1 MCYRGSKIAD
11 NYDLRGL
18 MALDG
23 ITLGLIKNEL
33 KSYIIG
39 AKVEKI
45 HQPSKNELVF
55 ILRTRNGA
63 YRLYSSC
70 DGQSPRVHLTRY
82 SLENPKTPPMLC
94 MLFRK
99 RLVGANL
106 VDIRQIKNDR
116 ILIFDFDGTTE
127 IGDKTQFH
135 LVCEIMG
142 QRSNIILCDCD
153 YKILDAVKRID
164 ENKSQIREILPGLRY
179 EFPPL
184 QEKCDIINDA
194 TSLIVDSILSKSE
207 KMLSKGI
214 LDVVEGFSPIVC
226 REIAYRTVFGDKQIG
241 LLSEIELERLT
252 NELEIIK
259 TEITEKSTPQM
270 LANSEKTP
278 FDFSFTNIR
287 QYGKTL
293 EKKEYET
300 YSELLDDFYFE
311 RDKANRIKRR
321 AADLFKLLGSAV
333 ERTARKINNRKAE
346 LEKSENREQL
356 RVFAELI
363 TANQYRLTEKSSS
376 YSVENYYDNNN
387 LIDIPVNPAL
397 TAQQNAQR
405 YFKEYKK
412 AANAEKLL
420 HSLIEEGEQELIYLD
435 TVIDNLSRADTDR
448 EISEIREELENGGYV
463 KSKKSGKQKK
473 EKPLPPLEFTS
484 SDGFKILVGRNNVQN
499 DILTLKT
506 AKNYDMWLHVQKQ
519 AGSHTIII
527 ADNKEITE
535 TAICEAACIAA
546 YHSKSKDSS
555 SVAVDYTIVK
565 NIKKPVGAKPGK
577 VIYNTYNT
585 VYVTP
590 EKSLIEKLLIK

>member
-1 MCYRGSKIAD
+1 
-11 NYDLRGL
+11 

-33 KSYIIG
+33 KSFIIG

-82 SLENPKTPPMLC
+82 TLENPKTPPMLC

-99 RLVGANL
+99 RLVGATL
-106 VDIRQIKNDR
+106 IDIRQIKNDR

-127 IGDKTQFH
+127 IGDRTQYH
-135 LVCEIMG
+135 LICEIMG
-142 QRSNIILCDCD
+142 QRSNIILCDAD
-153 YKILDAVKRID
+153 YRILDAVKRVD
-164 ENKSQIREILPGLRY
+164 ETKSQVREILPGLRY
-179 EFPPL
+179 EFPPM
-184 QEKCDIINDA
+184 QEKCDIINDDVM
-194 TSLIVDSILSKSE
+194 TIVESVLNKSE

-214 LDVVEGFSPIVC
+214 LDVIEGFSPIVC

-241 LLSEIELERLT
+241 LLSELEIERLA
-252 NELEIIK
+252 NEFNIIK
-259 TEITEKSTPQM
+259 TEIKEKSIPQM
-270 LANSEKTP
+270 LINGENTP

-293 EKKEYET
+293 EKKEFET

-311 RDKANRIKRR
+311 RDKVNRIKRR

-356 RVFAELI
+356 RIFAELI
-363 TANQYRLTEKSSS
+363 TANQYRLTEKSSV
-376 YSVENYYDNNN
+376 YSVENYYDENKI
-387 LIDIPVNPAL
+387 IDIPVNPAL
-397 TAQQNAQR
+397 SAQQNAQR
-405 YFKEYKK
+405 YYKEYKK
-412 AANAEKLL
+412 ASNAEKLL
-420 HSLIEEGEQELIYLD
+420 HSLIEEGEQELVYLD
-435 TVIDNLSRADTDR
+435 TVIDNLSRADSDR
-448 EISEIREELENGGYV
+448 EISEIREELENGGYI
-463 KSKKSGKQKK
+463 KSKKGGKQKK
-473 EKPLPPLEFTS
+473 EKPLPPLEFMS
-484 SDGFKILVGRNNVQN
+484 SDGFRILVGRNNVQN

-506 AKNYDMWLHVQKQ
+506 AKNYDMWFHVQKQ
-519 AGSHTIII
+519 AGSHTIIV
-527 ADNKEITE
+527 ADNKEISE
-535 TAICEAACIAA
+535 TAIYEAACIAA
-546 YHSKSKDSS
+546 FHSKSKDSS
-555 SVAVDYTIVK
+555 SVAVDYTIIK

-585 VYVTP
+585 LYVTP
-590 EKSLIEKLLIK
+590 QKDLIEKLTNK

>member
-1 MCYRGSKIAD
+1 
-11 NYDLRGL
+11 

-23 ITLGLIKNEL
+23 ITIGLIKNEL

-39 AKVEKI
+39 SKVEKI

-82 SLENPKTPPMLC
+82 TLENPKTPPMLC

-127 IGDKTQFH
+127 IGDRTQYH
-135 LVCEIMG
+135 LICEIMG
-142 QRSNIILCDCD
+142 QRSNIILCDSD
-153 YKILDAVKRID
+153 YRILDAVKRVD
-164 ENKSQIREILPGLRY
+164 ETKSQVREILPGLRY
-179 EFPPL
+179 EFPPM
-184 QEKCDIINDA
+184 QEKCDIINDEA
-194 TSLIVDSILSKSE
+194 SVIVENILNKSE
-207 KMLSKGI
+207 KLLSKGI

-226 REIAYRTVFGDKQIG
+226 REIAYRTVFGDKQIS
-241 LLSEIELERLT
+241 LLSELEIERLT
-252 NELEIIK
+252 NEITIIK
-259 TEITEKSTPQM
+259 AEICENNVPQI
-270 LANSEKTP
+270 LINGENIP

-287 QYGKTL
+287 QYGKAL

-311 RDKANRIKRR
+311 RDKSNRIKRR
-321 AADLFKLLGSAV
+321 ASDLFKLLNSAV
-333 ERTARKINNRKAE
+333 ERTARKINVRKAE
-346 LEKSENREQL
+346 LEKSENREEL
-356 RVFAELI
+356 RIFAELI
-363 TANQYRLTEKSSS
+363 TANQYRLTEKASV

-387 LIDIPVNPAL
+387 IIEISVNPAL
-397 TAQQNAQR
+397 TAPQNAQR
-405 YFKEYKK
+405 YYKEYKK
-412 AANAEKLL
+412 ASNAEKLL

-435 TVIDNLSRADTDR
+435 TVIDNLSRADSDR
-448 EISEIREELENGGYV
+448 EISEIREELENGGYI
-463 KSKKSGKQKK
+463 KSKKGGKQKK
-473 EKPLPPLEFTS
+473 EKPLSPLEFMS

-519 AGSHTIII
+519 AGSHTIIV

-535 TAICEAACIAA
+535 TAIYEAGCIAA

-555 SVAVDYTIVK
+555 SVAVDYTIIK

-585 VYVTP
+585 IYVTP
-590 EKSLIEKLLIK
+590 QKDLIEKLMIK